1 MFCMIDLNSKI
12 QEEVVL
18 VESYSGQLNP
28 NVIEE
33 ASI

>member
-12 QEEVVL
+12 QEEDVL

-33 ASI
+33 AFI